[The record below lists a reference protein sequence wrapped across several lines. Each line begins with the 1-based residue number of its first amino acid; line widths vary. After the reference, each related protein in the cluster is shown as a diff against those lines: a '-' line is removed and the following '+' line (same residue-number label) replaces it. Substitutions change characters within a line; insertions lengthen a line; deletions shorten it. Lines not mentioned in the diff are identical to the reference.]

1 MCVVS
6 VLSPLLQKSYAGS
19 HLCYKSFLT
28 VCLNNA
34 CGYILEPYH
43 FYFAVKFY
51 PPNPT
56 ALVED
61 ITR

>member
-1 MCVVS
+1 MFTPVIYLYMYNAVD
-6 VLSPLLQKSYAGS
+6 
-19 HLCYKSFLT
+19 HNKSFLSPT
-28 VCLNNA
+28 
-34 CGYILEPYH
+34 EPYH

-61 ITR
+61 ITRYKYSFITETK

>member
-1 MCVVS
+1 MLKIFSDS
-6 VLSPLLQKSYAGS
+6 V
-19 HLCYKSFLT
+19 
-28 VCLNNA
+28 